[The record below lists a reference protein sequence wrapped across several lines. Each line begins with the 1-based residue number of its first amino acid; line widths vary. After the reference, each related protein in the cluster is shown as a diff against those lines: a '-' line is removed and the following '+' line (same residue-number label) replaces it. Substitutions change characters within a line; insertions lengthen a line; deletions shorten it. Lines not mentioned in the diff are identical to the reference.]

1 MITFFFKNK
10 HVNVKKTEASERR
23 KREPKKLSKL
33 LKQNHSRAAAM
44 ESSQGH
50 GDGEAKRETLAG

>member
-1 MITFFFKNK
+1 MW
-10 HVNVKKTEASERR
+10 KKEASERR
-23 KREPKKLSKL
+23 KREPKKLLKL

-50 GDGEAKRETLAG
+50 GDDEAKTETLAG

>member
-1 MITFFFKNK
+1 MRKGWSDHIFL
-10 HVNVKKTEASERR
+10 KKASERR
-23 KREPKKLSKL
+23 KREPKKLLKL

-50 GDGEAKRETLAG
+50 GDDEAKRETLAG

>member
-1 MITFFFKNK
+1 MW
-10 HVNVKKTEASERR
+10 KKEASERR

-33 LKQNHSRAAAM
+33 LKQNHNRAAAM